1 MDLRLIHVRYD
12 QAQFYPFSGNPAT
25 SGSDPLSRQA
35 YQHAHRRKEPGPE
48 LSDCFQP
55 ET

>member
-1 MDLRLIHVRYD
+1 MDLQLIHVRYD
-12 QAQFYPFSGNPAT
+12 QTQFYPFSGNPPAARL
-25 SGSDPLSRQA
+25 DALPLQA

-48 LSDCFQP
+48 LPDCFQP